1 MSHGLK
7 PVSIYRQTIIP
18 MSFNPEEARRLF
30 FEQVSN
36 CYWNPKLVIKTLPNG
51 DRTVVTNDYITS
63 EEPLVV
69 LNPSSFFD
77 KEKAIENTIYP
88 LDDLSSSLVIPG
100 YLYQFYVGL
109 TDKCPVGYDNYFNAL
124 PTYQWY
130 AENHEMIKVYIS
142 IDQGMRDELKQN
154 IFLIRQLDEMVEWAS
169 KIPDHTVDTEAVIRA
184 VTACASR
191 SWSSVGLVPWIDFF
205 NHAYNGSVLSNQGTT
220 ITATHKYEKGDEVNT
235 SYGFKDS
242 LQLLTIYGFVSEEK
256 TVAITR
262 PPISPF
268 SVALDS
274 ELEGY
279 KAFSEECP
287 FLLNEELGNF
297 DYVLSHL
304 RLCALSKYDTFF
316 IDDLNSQ
323 YRKFI
328 NAENEYSAIKIGLIC
343 IRETR
348 KHLEEM
354 LEKINKNCKELPP
367 AFQNDFDEKFKILN
381 KLHRLF
387 HEHWYDMLK

>member
-1 MSHGLK
+1 
-7 PVSIYRQTIIP
+7 

-30 FEQVSN
+30 FEQVPN
-36 CYWNPKLVIKTLPNG
+36 CYWNPKLSIKTLPNG
-51 DRTVVTNDYITS
+51 DRTVLTNDFIDS

-77 KEKAIENTIYP
+77 KEKAIENARYP
-88 LDDLSSSLVIPG
+88 LDGLSSSLIIPG
-100 YLYQFYVGL
+100 YLYQFYTGL
-109 TDKCPVGYDNYFNAL
+109 AEQCPIGYEHYFNAL
-124 PTYQWY
+124 PTYEWY
-130 AENHEMIKVYIS
+130 AKNHEMVKVYIS
-142 IDQGMRDELKQN
+142 IDQEMRDELKQN
-154 IFLIRQLDEMVEWAS
+154 IFLVRQLDELIEWAA
-169 KIPDHTVDTEAVIRA
+169 KIPDHTINIESAIRA

-220 ITATHKYEKGDEVNT
+220 ITSTHKYEKGDEVNT

-242 LQLLTIYGFVSEEK
+242 LQLLTIYGFVSDEK

-279 KAFSEECP
+279 KAFAEDCP
-287 FLLNEELGNF
+287 FLLNSEINNF
-297 DYVLSHL
+297 NYVLSHL
-304 RLCALSKYDTFF
+304 RLCALSKYDVFF
-316 IDDLNSQ
+316 VDDLNNQ
-323 YRKFI
+323 YRDFI
-328 NAENEYSAIKIGLIC
+328 NAENEYNAIRIGLIC

-348 KHLEEM
+348 NHLEEM
-354 LEKINKNCKELPP
+354 LEKIDKNSKGLP
-367 AFQNDFDEKFKILN
+367 ASFAADFECKFKILD
-381 KLHRLF
+381 KLQRLF
-387 HEHWYDMLK
+387 EEHWFSLLKE